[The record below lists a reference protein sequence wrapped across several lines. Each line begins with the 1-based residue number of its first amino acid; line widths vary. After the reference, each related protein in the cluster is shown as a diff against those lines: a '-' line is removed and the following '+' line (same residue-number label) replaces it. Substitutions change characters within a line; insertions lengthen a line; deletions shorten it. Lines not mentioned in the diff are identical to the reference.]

1 MASGS
6 SEERVM
12 TAARGRFTASLL
24 PLAGVLCFLY
34 APPILGQQRGVS
46 SQPNLQP
53 TSATVSVS
61 VRAQD
66 GSPFDR
72 SVLVNLYSFSGAAVG
87 IGKTGAGQT
96 EFGNL
101 AVGRYTLEVIAPGYQ
116 KLTQSVEVSF
126 GGQHEVVY
134 VTLTPES
141 DPRVDSSAPGAPILA
156 PNAQKELNNA
166 LEALRNDKL
175 DEAKKHLEKAS
186 RNAPANPDVSYVW
199 GMYYLESK
207 DLANAKASW
216 EKAVQVYPHHGF
228 SLAALAQLAAQAGD
242 LPAAIGY
249 LARAVEATPSS
260 WRFQERLADVYLQHQ
275 EYEQAQ
281 KHAERA
287 LELGKDRASQAQLT
301 LAKALIPQNQPKRA
315 LKALDTFLAAQPSG
329 PQAAEARQLSDALRR
344 PAPATTPGAPTTPDP
359 HPLTIEPAKPEAAVK
374 PAAPSAAV
382 AEDLVP
388 PQKWMP
394 PDIDESMPSI
404 EPGVACPLETVR
416 SEAGKRVH
424 EFIDAVNRISAT
436 ESLDDEIIDRS
447 GMATRRESR
456 NFSYVAS
463 VSEIRP
469 GMYNVEEYRNG
480 TMGLDVFPTR
490 IATIGLTSLV
500 MIFHP
505 AYSDDYE
512 VSCEGLSRWHGGLAW
527 QVHFRQ
533 KPEKPPRLREYRIG
547 GQSFPISLR
556 GRAWI
561 ATDTFQV
568 VSLETDIVAPVE
580 RIRLKAEH
588 TSIEYMPVRFS
599 THNQE
604 LWLPQSAELFFDYGG
619 RKMHRRHHFRNY
631 MLFSVDEKQRISAPK
646 IEAEADPGPSG
657 PGQHQD

>member
-1 MASGS
+1 
-6 SEERVM
+6 
-12 TAARGRFTASLL
+12 
-24 PLAGVLCFLY
+24 
-34 APPILGQQRGVS
+34 
-46 SQPNLQP
+46 
-53 TSATVSVS
+53 
-61 VRAQD
+61 
-66 GSPFDR
+66 
-72 SVLVNLYSFSGAAVG
+72 
-87 IGKTGAGQT
+87 
-96 EFGNL
+96 
-101 AVGRYTLEVIAPGYQ
+101 
-116 KLTQSVEVSF
+116 
-126 GGQHEVVY
+126 VY